1 VRHLE
6 EIRTAENIH
15 AINEMNERHIST
27 ARLALEKVSEALNA
41 VQGADLPV
49 KSVPKLLSISVAVE
63 RMTLGLIPS
72 SARSEAGLNSSGP
85 QFRQHPPGPNMVS
98 EIIQKLSAVDR
109 DLLRQLSLKYLQA
122 ITLEA
127 GLVENENQRYRS
139 DTEA

>member
-1 VRHLE
+1 
-6 EIRTAENIH
+6 
-15 AINEMNERHIST
+15 
-27 ARLALEKVSEALNA
+27 
-41 VQGADLPV
+41 
-49 KSVPKLLSISVAVE
+49 
-63 RMTLGLIPS
+63 
-72 SARSEAGLNSSGP
+72 
-85 QFRQHPPGPNMVS
+85 MVS